1 MNEAREK
8 TKFKDAL
15 EKLIKGFVEAMRPSA
30 PVPYLGASHGDP
42 LEHTTR
48 AEFID
53 NVLIALGWMLKKP
66 GGEMIEEARIK
77 DETTLFLDYLGVN
90 PDRRAPQLIVEAKAW
105 SKPMVA
111 ASEAAAATEGQSTK
125 FTRIPLIAAAIEHCK
140 AGGAI
145 EASPVTA
152 EWARWIAKLRD
163 YVVGTHAKSGHAVSR
178 AVLTSGQWMVVFTDP
193 ANAFINPGDVN
204 TAGIQIFL
212 LENYVEQSAEIFD
225 LLAYHNLVDRPPDY
239 IVVSR
244 ARAFLAAGSI
254 KSVHRA
260 LWLRRQEGGAHFR
273 IHPQLYLYAA
283 AVVQRVD
290 GVVVTILDDQSENAV
305 PHDMNEFAGHCAAV
319 QAASDALLDA
329 IKSELGE
336 LPEVSGVEA
345 FPGFVLPP
353 TKGAI
358 LGVVPPR
365 PVPKRALLKSYR
377 LRADEFLL
385 VTGVA
390 AHFLLQEPTVAPCAG
405 HDWGMCDVLRSS
417 KGAGPILA
425 RSVKPMSFFRSGED
439 HHCAHRV
446 VHDRREERCLVMP
459 FEEFLCC
466 RACVLQR
473 VCWAEAELGGLPCG
487 TASPV
492 RRNVAN
498 SEKVS
503 IGKRP

>member
-1 MNEAREK
+1 
-8 TKFKDAL
+8 
-15 EKLIKGFVEAMRPSA
+15 
-30 PVPYLGASHGDP
+30 
-42 LEHTTR
+42 
-48 AEFID
+48 
-53 NVLIALGWMLKKP
+53 MLKKS
-66 GGEMIEEARIK
+66 GGEIIEEARIK

-90 PDRRAPQLIVEAKAW
+90 PDTRAPQLIVEAKAW
-105 SKPMVA
+105 SRPMVA
-111 ASEAAAATEGQSTK
+111 ASDAAAATEDKSTS
-125 FTRIPLIAAAIEHCK
+125 FSPVSLIAAAIEHCK

-163 YVVGTHAKSGHAVSR
+163 YVVGTYAKSGHTVSR

-193 ANAFINPGDVN
+193 GSAFINPGDVN
-204 TAGIQIFL
+204 TAGIKIFL
-212 LENYVEQSAEIFD
+212 LENYVEQSTAIFD
-225 LLAYHNLVDRPPDY
+225 LLAYHKLVDRPPDY
-239 IVVSR
+239 IAVSR
-244 ARAFLAAGSI
+244 VRAFLAAGSI

-290 GVVVTILDDQSENAV
+290 GVVVTVLDEHSENPV
-305 PHDMNEFAGHCAAV
+305 PHDMKEFAGHLAAV

-336 LPEVSGVEA
+336 LPEVSGVET

-353 TKGAI
+353 TI
-358 LGVVPPR
+358 DTIVSIVPPR
-365 PVPKRALLKSYR
+365 PGPKKALLKSYR
-377 LRADEFLL
+377 PRVGEFLL

-405 HDWGMCDVLRSS
+405 HDWVMCDVLGAS
-417 KGAGPILA
+417 KGPAPILA
-425 RSVKPMSFFRSGED
+425 RSVEPVSFFRSSED

-473 VCWAEAELGGLPCG
+473 VCWSEAELGGLPCG
-487 TASPV
+487 
-492 RRNVAN
+492 VAPLAPPKVAG
-498 SEKVS
+498 SETVS
-503 IGKRP
+503 VAARP